1 METAWLATT
10 EACAWLQDHIAAA
23 GLVKVLGFSFQ
34 DMLALFCT
42 MNLPEV
48 FVDTLGFS
56 ALIVSFLIGLL
67 SLLYLLWFATTRK
80 ASDKV
85 TRTMPGP
92 RRYPLIGNTL
102 EVARNMHRNTE
113 WVADKLREANSSFC
127 QLQFPGVKCL
137 VVTDPRDV
145 EHLLKTNFSNYPKV
159 GDGE

>member
-1 METAWLATT
+1 METAWLAMT

-34 DMLALFCT
+34 DMLASFRT

-48 FVDTLGFS
+48 FVDILGFS
-56 ALIVSFLIGLL
+56 ALIISFLIGLL

-92 RRYPLIGNTL
+92 RRQKA
-102 EVARNMHRNTE
+102 ARGPE
-113 WVADKLREANSSFC
+113 
-127 QLQFPGVKCL
+127 P
-137 VVTDPRDV
+137 
-145 EHLLKTNFSNYPKV
+145 FSDTSLT
-159 GDGE
+159 G